1 MTEAKRRSLPYAF
14 LASIGLNILFV
25 GLAVGLFLHGP
36 HMMGHPGGP
45 PPPPPPGFGGEP
57 PHSMVEHMTRG
68 MSAADSEVIKQAF
81 GDIKGPMGDHPPG
94 PPPGG
99 PMGDRPPGP
108 PPGGPLGDHPPG
120 PPPGGPFGDRPPHEL
135 DAERKHVQEL
145 LVAPTLDTAAL
156 AAALDAE
163 AAKRAAFEA
172 SIRTAFLTAAPKLS
186 LEGRRQ
192 LVHNFDGH

>member
-1 MTEAKRRSLPYAF
+1 MMTEAKSRSLFYGF

-45 PPPPPPGFGGEP
+45 PPPGFGGEP

-68 MSAADSEVIKQAF
+68 MSAADAEVIKQAF

-108 PPGGPLGDHPPG
+108 PPGGH
-120 PPPGGPFGDRPPHEL
+120 PPHEL

-145 LVAPTLDTAAL
+145 LVAPTLDSAAL

-163 AAKRAAFEA
+163 AAKRATFEA

-192 LVHNFDGH
+192 LVHNFDEH

>member
-1 MTEAKRRSLPYAF
+1 MTEAKRGFAFYGF

-25 GLAVGLFLHGP
+25 GLAVGIVLHGP

-45 PPPPPPGFGGEP
+45 PPPHG
-57 PHSMVEHMTRG
+57 MVEHMTRG
-68 MSAADSEVIKQAF
+68 MSAADAEVIKQAF
-81 GDIKGPMGDHPPG
+81 GDIKDPMGDHPPG
-94 PPPGG
+94 PPPG
-99 PMGDRPPGP
+99 
-108 PPGGPLGDHPPG
+108 DHPPG
-120 PPPGGPFGDRPPHEL
+120 PPPGGRPPHEL
-135 DAERKHVQEL
+135 DAERQHVQDL

-156 AAALDAE
+156 AQALDAE
-163 AAKRAAFEA
+163 AAKRAEFEA